1 MGITGVA
8 VPGVGITGVGVP
20 GVGITGVGVPG
31 VGMFGFHHSRIS
43 FRVEKA
49 CYHILLGCAFSQGV
63 CCIIMKTQ
71 PSFLILIPRK
81 LGKPENLYLKKFLP
95 EYGSEIIIS
104 AS

>member
-1 MGITGVA
+1 MGVPGVGITGVA

-71 PSFLILIPRK
+71 PSFLILIPH
-81 LGKPENLYLKKFLP
+81 FL
-95 EYGSEIIIS
+95 SVCLLCI
-104 AS
+104 